1 MKKKFLD
8 LLNQPITNS
17 YLSSINKKNITK
29 EYFYNLSVVFN
40 TNNYLV
46 SLSKPVDPKK
56 QYTDKYAHR
65 ASQSITMRKSFQLIA
80 NKLKSKF
87 KPHLSMEIGSNDGV
101 FLKNFDKNKIIAVE
115 PCLNLAK
122 ITKKLGYSTYPNFWN
137 KKLAYKI
144 IKKKSKFDLIF
155 SANTISHIP
164 NLNETFDAIYESLNK
179 EGVFVFE
186 DPYIG
191 SVIKMNSYD
200 QFYDEH
206 VHLFS
211 LIAISNLLE
220 KSNLKVFNLELLQTH
235 GGSVRFYVCK
245 NTAKYTVSKKV
256 KDLRTKELN
265 QGLHRLSTYKSFAKR
280 VKNSKKELR
289 LLLKRLKNKG
299 KKVISFGAT
308 YKSATIFNYC
318 NIGNNLIKYVLDS
331 TKNKQGKYTPGKHI
345 LIKPSDGGIPKDVD
359 YAFLGAW
366 NFLKEIKKK
375 ENKFLKRGGKFITH
389 VPKVKIIS
397 FK

>member
-1 MKKKFLD
+1 MKKIFLN

-17 YLSSINKKNITK
+17 YLSTINKKNIAK

-40 TNNYLV
+40 TSNYLV

-65 ASQSITMRKSFQLIA
+65 ASQSITMKKSFQIVA
-80 NKLKSKF
+80 NKLKLKF
-87 KPHLSMEIGSNDGV
+87 KPNLSMEIGSNDGV
-101 FLKNFDKNKIIAVE
+101 FLKNFRKNKIIAVE

-122 ITKKLGYSTYPNFWN
+122 ITKKFGYTTYPNFWN
-137 KKLAYKI
+137 KKLAHKI
-144 IKKKSKFDLIF
+144 VKKKSKFDLIF

-164 NLNETFDAIYESLNK
+164 DLKQTFSAIYEALSND
-179 EGVFVFE
+179 GVFVFE

-206 VHLFS
+206 VHVFS
-211 LIAISNLLE
+211 LIAISNLLKE
-220 KSNLKVFNLELLQTH
+220 SRLKVFDVELLQTH
-235 GGSVRFYVCK
+235 GGSARFYVCK
-245 NTAKYTVSKKV
+245 NTAKYTATKKV
-256 KDLRTKELN
+256 KLLRMKELN
-265 QGLHRLSTYKSFAKR
+265 QGLHKFSTYKNFAKR
-280 VKNSKKELR
+280 VKNSKTELK
-289 LLLKRLKNKG
+289 LLLKTLKKKG

-318 NIGNNLIKYVLDS
+318 NIGSDLIKYVLDS

-345 LIKPSDGGIPKDVD
+345 LIKPSNGGIPEDVD

-375 ENKFLKRGGKFITH
+375 EIKFLRRGGKFITH

-397 FK
+397 S